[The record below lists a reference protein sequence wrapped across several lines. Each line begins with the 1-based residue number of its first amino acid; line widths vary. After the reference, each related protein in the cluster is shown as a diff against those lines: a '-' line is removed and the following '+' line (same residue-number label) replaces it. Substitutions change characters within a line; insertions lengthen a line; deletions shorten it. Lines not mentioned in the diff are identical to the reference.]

1 MRTSSSCD
9 AGWAI
14 LRTSAAW
21 SALTK
26 SPRGHIVVTASTASF
41 GRAPGKAA
49 NTTASMELPVL
60 SVAASERA
68 EHDLTVNTVAP
79 GWMDTGMLSSQLEI
93 LAATMSVSSDEVIA
107 CFRAA
112 QPAGCS

>member
-1 MRTSSSCD
+1 M
-9 AGWAI
+9 
-14 LRTSAAW
+14 
-21 SALTK
+21 
-26 SPRGHIVVTASTASF
+26 
-41 GRAPGKAA
+41 
-49 NTTASMELPVL
+49 